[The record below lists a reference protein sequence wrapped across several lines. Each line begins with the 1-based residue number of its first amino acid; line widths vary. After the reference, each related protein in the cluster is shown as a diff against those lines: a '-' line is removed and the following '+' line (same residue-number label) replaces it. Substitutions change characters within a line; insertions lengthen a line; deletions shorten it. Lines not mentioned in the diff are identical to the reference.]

1 MEAEPG
7 FVINKIPTP
16 ALSGSGLR
24 TNLLKE
30 LFYGYNLSLSY
41 ISTPILRQCNFLIA
55 NLRKIKYERV
65 YYCIS

>member
-41 ISTPILRQCNFLIA
+41 ISTPILRQCKSSIWGL
-55 NLRKIKYERV
+55 K
-65 YYCIS
+65 